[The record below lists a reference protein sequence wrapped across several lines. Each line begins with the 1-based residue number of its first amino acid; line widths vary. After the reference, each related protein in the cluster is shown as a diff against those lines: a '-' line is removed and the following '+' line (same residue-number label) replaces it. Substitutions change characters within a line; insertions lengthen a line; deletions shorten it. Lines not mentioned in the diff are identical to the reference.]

1 MGTLFVKDLTHEKIL
16 AQSKKRNPAVM
27 AVFATTLN

>member
-16 AQSKKRNPAVM
+16 AQSKKKTAIM